1 MPSPKQPEL
10 EFRFTLRLLFLVAR
24 LHQIFKTF
32 QDSLKTE
39 FWPSA
44 DTRDTWR
51 KELAWLSQ
59 TSWPI
64 HAVLDEA
71 KEAGKDLDDRNRE
84 FLRRINSFLK
94 ASIDNDN
101 SKTSSSEWFDGA
113 ISYLDQAMDKTDSWE
128 KFLLNRVEL
137 LRNKHNELGEI
148 EDGVVYSKL
157 WNIYPSLAIHPG
169 RMGLL
174 RLRESGFNR
183 LKKAANAHIS
193 GTENTAEE
201 NDKNSCLA
209 SRQIFLTA
217 HLIRYFYPDM
227 WTKDEQREFIDL
239 HQKIS
244 PLLRNNTAFKRSFD
258 YRMEEVEGALMDKF
272 QFLSQFEQSSQHVK
286 SFAKPHLK
294 TRNVLAGK

>member
-1 MPSPKQPEL
+1 MSSPKQPE
-10 EFRFTLRLLFLVAR
+10 FIFTSRLLFLVTR
-24 LHQIFKTF
+24 LHQIYKTF

-39 FWPSA
+39 FWPST
-44 DTRDTWR
+44 DTRGSWR
-51 KELAWLSQ
+51 KELTWLSQ

-64 HAVLDEA
+64 HAVIEEA
-71 KEAGKDLDDRNRE
+71 KEAGRDLDERNRE
-84 FLRRINSFLK
+84 FLRRVNSFLK
-94 ASIDNDN
+94 ASIGKDD
-101 SKTSSSEWFDGA
+101 SKTSSSEWFDAA
-113 ISYLDQAMDKTDSWE
+113 ISYLAQAMDQADSWE
-128 KFLLNRVEL
+128 KFLLDHVAL
-137 LRNKHNELGEI
+137 LRKNHIELGKI
-148 EDGVVYSKL
+148 EDGVVYNKL

-174 RLRESGFNR
+174 RLRESGFDR
-183 LKKAANAHIS
+183 LKKAAKAQSS

-227 WTKDEQREFIDL
+227 WTKDEQREFLTL
-239 HQKIS
+239 HQRIS

-272 QFLSQFEQSSQHVK
+272 QFLGQFQQSSQYVR
-286 SFAKPHLK
+286 SFANPHLK
-294 TRNVLAGK
+294 RRNDLAEK